1 MTRGGVQ
8 DAAVQTLKGNNN
20 NTNLEISPLMRI
32 PKWLIDPDHTCPSN
46 PQHHPTRECIW
57 FCQHY
62 ELYSLESSRLPWVP
76 LLDSLTGLAHVSMAA
91 LPPLAMWTARDPE
104 AGVLGRELS

>member
-1 MTRGGVQ
+1 MSVVDGGILQKAFLSAASCVFETEATLTITMRNREELHEEKEERAP

-46 PQHHPTRECIW
+46 PQHNPTRECI
-57 FCQHY
+57 
-62 ELYSLESSRLPWVP
+62 LVLS
-76 LLDSLTGLAHVSMAA
+76 A
-91 LPPLAMWTARDPE
+91 L
-104 AGVLGRELS
+104 

>member
-1 MTRGGVQ
+1 MFYLAPTPMRVGACRSPAGERLVLR
-8 DAAVQTLKGNNN
+8 DAL
-20 NTNLEISPLMRI
+20 
-32 PKWLIDPDHTCPSN
+32 
-46 PQHHPTRECIW
+46 RECVFVCGFSYFI
-57 FCQHY
+57 FLVN
-62 ELYSLESSRLPWVP
+62 EFSGLPWIP